1 MKELINAI
9 EKSEKVGPKL
19 LMLSPTDYCNL
30 SCRTCWRLKK
40 DAKFSQPS
48 FNFLKKIIRD
58 AKGMGVEIIDLTGG
72 GEPFIRKDILEL
84 MEFIKKLGMKG
95 TITTNSTLIKRDDIK
110 SIIDM
115 GWDEINFSLDGST
128 AEINDHIRGKGSY
141 KKVLDAIGQF
151 QENNGNSKPV
161 LRLSFTITRTNLDDI
176 PNYIKLAKNLGIRNI
191 NFSTLFEWN
200 SNKEF
205 WLKTDKKGVEQR
217 LKKSSRLAKKMGII
231 TNLEAIRTF
240 GIREHEPPKSCFA
253 PWYMLFI
260 NASKE
265 AMACCTLA
273 SLYQN
278 RLGKVDS
285 LEKIWHSKKMDIF
298 RKRMRKRIFFKECE
312 RCLPEFTQMFNQMYN
327 EMKNAS

>member
-1 MKELINAI
+1 
-9 EKSEKVGPKL
+9 
-19 LMLSPTDYCNL
+19 MLSPTDYCNL
-30 SCRTCWRLKK
+30 SCGTCWRLKK

-48 FNFLKKIIRD
+48 FNFLKKTIRE

-84 MEFIKKLGMKG
+84 MKFIKKLEMKG
-95 TITTNSTLIKRDDIK
+95 TITTNSTLIKRDGIK
-110 SIIDM
+110 NIIGM

-128 AEINDHIRGKGSY
+128 AKINDHIRGKGSY
-141 KKVLDAIGQF
+141 KKVLDTIGQF

-176 PNYIKLAKNLGIRNI
+176 PDYIKLAKNLGIRNI

-200 SNKEF
+200 SNKDF
-205 WLKTDKKGVEQR
+205 WLKADKKKVEQR
-217 LKKSSRLAKKMGII
+217 FKKSSRLAKKMGIR
-231 TNLEAIRTF
+231 TNLEAVRTF
-240 GIREHEPPKSCFA
+240 GIWEHKPPKSCFA

-265 AMACCTLA
+265 AMVCCTLA
-273 SLYQN
+273 SLYQS

-285 LEKIWHSKKMDIF
+285 LEKIWHSKKMEML
-298 RKRMRKRIFFKECE
+298 RQRMRKRIFFKECE
-312 RCLPEFTQMFNQMYN
+312 RCLPEFMKIFNQMYS
-327 EMKNAS
+327 EMENAS